1 MHRLELWDRTLVST
15 SLQNADDEVWSAGDN
30 IVDLRAASR
39 TKPNFA
45 QGSVGFSIENG
56 IKFDTNV
63 ARKQLEDL
71 RKSLRWDVVPVITGF
86 DPKYNQDKTLW

>member
-1 MHRLELWDRTLVST
+1 MTSAARLSADLVLAKDVIDVAT
-15 SLQNADDEVWSAGDN
+15 GDN
-30 IVDLRAASR
+30 IVDLRASSR

-45 QGSVGFSIENG
+45 QGSVGFSIESG
-56 IKFDTNV
+56 IKYDTNT

-71 RKSLRWDVVPVITGF
+71 RKSLRWDIVPVITGF